1 MFSSHYQFKVSSTD
15 WQDARASETQLPS
28 VFGLLSP
35 NLHTGSWDTAIS
47 VI

>member
-28 VFGLLSP
+28 VFGLLSLIYILEAGTLP
-35 NLHTGSWDTAIS
+35 YL
-47 VI
+47 